1 MGPRRSL
8 ASCPAP
14 PRGASRDKAG
24 KGKRAREGAD
34 RLGPAWQRDK
44 AVWVGGRWAGW
55 ACWAEGHGG
64 LRLGEPKKG
73 FGVVQRT

>member
-8 ASCPAP
+8 ASYPAP
-14 PRGASRDKAG
+14 PRCASRDKAR

-55 ACWAEGHGG
+55 CAGPQGMVGCG
-64 LRLGEPKKG
+64 LVNPREEIGEL
-73 FGVVQRT
+73 